1 MLFSAAFDI
10 TFIKKILEKAMQE
23 PDSPGKSYMLIMI
36 VGLTFGQ
43 DVLVDE
49 ESQIFFVKIA
59 LDLVPNAD

>member
-1 MLFSAAFDI
+1 
-10 TFIKKILEKAMQE
+10 MQE

-36 VGLTFGQ
+36 VGLTVGQ